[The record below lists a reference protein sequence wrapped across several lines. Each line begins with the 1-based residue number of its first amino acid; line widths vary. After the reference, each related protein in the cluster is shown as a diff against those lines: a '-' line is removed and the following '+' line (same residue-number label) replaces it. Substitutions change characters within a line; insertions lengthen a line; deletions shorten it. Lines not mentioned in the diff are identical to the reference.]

1 LNGISYFLF
10 EKILF
15 NCQKI
20 ITIIPMLLNIEL
32 NQMISSENQWIKLLN
47 YFDVFVL
54 NYIVETKKNST
65 NQIPPCVIYIF
76 FFYTWKDKTK
86 LK

>member
-65 NQIPPCVIYIF
+65 NQIPPCVIYF